1 MSPTLQLFKFPLD
14 SFVWQKVHSLM
25 QPLAISIIPT
35 VGFSRTFGR
44 PTFVKSESASS
55 ILFVPLRV
63 DVITSKVFP
72 NEFGPSRLACGL
84 NFSTVDCSAFGK
96 QPATIRGL
104 DVRVFIL
111 CTILSAVASLTEQVT
126 IMFKSDSSSL

>member
-25 QPLAISIIPT
+25 QPLAISTIPT
-35 VGFSRTFGR
+35 VGFSLTFGR

-63 DVITSKVFP
+63 DVTTSRVFAA
-72 NEFGPSRLACGL
+72 EFGPSRLSCGL
-84 NFSTVDCSAFGK
+84 NFSTVDRFAFGRRR
-96 QPATIRGL
+96 ATIRG
-104 DVRVFIL
+104 
-111 CTILSAVASLTEQVT
+111 
-126 IMFKSDSSSL
+126 